1 MSSCAQC
8 GKEFKSGFFTA
19 YVDQQNLDDPSICNY
34 CNFQNSQK
42 SGLALEEAQAQAM
55 AAQAASAE
63 ISRLAKSMQVISL
76 EAVPEGKEI
85 LGLVRGST
93 ARSKNAVSDIGA
105 SLKNL
110 VGGEV
115 VAYTRLMADA
125 REQALQRL
133 TEDAARQGGDMV
145 VGVRFASSMIDAG
158 VSEVIAW
165 GTALRDKAE

>member
-1 MSSCAQC
+1 MSNCAQC

-19 YVDQQNLDDPSICNY
+19 HVDQRNLDDPSICND
-34 CNFQNSQK
+34 CNFQKRQK
-42 SGLALEEAQAQAM
+42 SGLSLEE
-55 AAQAASAE
+55 ASAE

-85 LGLVRGST
+85 LGLARGST

-145 VGVRFASSMIDAG
+145 VGVRFASSMIDVG